1 MKIHKT
7 SIVISSL
14 VMCAFL
20 AGCAPVSAPVDT
32 RQQSSEA
39 EVSSVET
46 TTGSALTEEPEEA
59 HDISVMS
66 YNIAGYSKTDD
77 AHKKAIESGILKLRP
92 DIAVINEGD
101 AGLCS
106 DSAQLTEIYDAVV
119 PTFNGS
125 VTESVVLINKDKFS
139 KLSEETY
146 CLTAT
151 PTEYSNVAGSYHYRF
166 MTAVKLE
173 HKATGKQFYVIA
185 THLENNSSN
194 PDAFKRRDSARKLQ
208 AKFLLA
214 LIDQKLDA
222 SLPFI
227 IAGDLNSSDDT
238 TDQYR
243 KGGISELLAS
253 GRVENSSAVAATVKP
268 GGYSHVSG
276 ITLDHI
282 LLSRGSFAVK
292 MYSVEQSDTP
302 PSDHHPVIAVV
313 ELK

>member
-1 MKIHKT
+1 MKIHKAST
-7 SIVISSL
+7 VISSL

-20 AGCAPVSAPVDT
+20 AGCAPASAPADT

-39 EVSSVET
+39 DESSVE
-46 TTGSALTEEPEEA
+46 TTGSALTEGPAEV

-77 AHKKAIESGILKLRP
+77 AHKKTIESGILKLRP

-101 AGLCS
+101 AGLCA
-106 DSAQLTEIYDAVV
+106 DSVQLAEIYDAVV

-125 VTESVVLINKDKFS
+125 ITETVVLINKDKFS
-139 KLSEETY
+139 RLSEETY

-151 PTEYSNVAGSYHYRF
+151 PTEYSKVAGSYHYRF

-173 HKATGKQFYVIA
+173 HKATGKQFYIIA

-227 IAGDLNSSDDT
+227 VAGDLNSSDDT

-253 GRVENSSAVAATVKP
+253 GRVENSSAIAATVKS

-292 MYSVEQSDTP
+292 MYSVEQSATP

>member
-1 MKIHKT
+1 MKIHKV
-7 SIVISSL
+7 SIAVSSFVL
-14 VMCAFL
+14 CAFL
-20 AGCAPVSAPVDT
+20 VGCAPVSVPAAT
-32 RQQSSEA
+32 HQQSSDTEA
-39 EVSSVET
+39 SPAET
-46 TTGSALTEEPEEA
+46 TAESALTEGQSVS

-77 AHKKAIESGILKLRP
+77 AHKKAIESGILKLLP

-106 DSAQLTEIYDAVV
+106 DSAQLSEIYDAVV
-119 PTFNGS
+119 PTFNGNI
-125 VTESVVLINKDKFS
+125 TESVVLINKDKFS
-139 KLSEETY
+139 RLSEETY

-151 PTEYSNVAGSYHYRF
+151 PTEYSKVAGSYHYRF

-227 IAGDLNSSDDT
+227 VAGDLNSSDDT
-238 TDQYR
+238 ADQYR
-243 KGGISELLAS
+243 KGGISELLTS
-253 GRVENSSAVAATVKP
+253 GRVENSSAIAATVKS

-282 LLSRGSFAVK
+282 LLSSGNFAVK
-292 MYSVEQSDTP
+292 MYAVEQSATP

>member
-7 SIVISSL
+7 SIAISSL

-46 TTGSALTEEPEEA
+46 TTESVLTEGLAEA

-92 DIAVINEGD
+92 DIAVINESD

-125 VTESVVLINKDKFS
+125 ITETVVLINKDNFS
-139 KLSEETY
+139 RLSEETY

-151 PTEYSNVAGSYHYRF
+151 PTEYSKIAGSYHYRF

-253 GRVENSSAVAATVKP
+253 GRVENSSAVAATIKS

-282 LLSRGSFAVK
+282 LLSRGSFTVK
-292 MYSVEQSDTP
+292 MYSVEQSATP